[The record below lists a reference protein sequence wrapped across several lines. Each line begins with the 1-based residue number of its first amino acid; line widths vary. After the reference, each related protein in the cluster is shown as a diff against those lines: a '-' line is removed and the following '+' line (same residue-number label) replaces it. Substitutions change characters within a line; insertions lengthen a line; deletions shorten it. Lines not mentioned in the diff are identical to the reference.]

1 MGLLWQA
8 GCLQM
13 CLAYGVTL
21 YRCTAIA
28 NGFETHVSR
37 LKRGSGLRMGQLPG
51 IKSLGQL
58 PGIKSLISGRFL
70 PSRNTL
76 PMLQAVKP
84 GVFVAVDAS
93 CILPCLLVSY
103 GR

>member
-1 MGLLWQA
+1 MELRYIVARL
-8 GCLQM
+8 LQM
-13 CLAYGVTL
+13 D
-21 YRCTAIA
+21 
-28 NGFETHVSR
+28 
-37 LKRGSGLRMGQLPG
+37 LKRTSPGLSVAQGLRMGQLPG

-76 PMLQAVKP
+76 PMLQAVKS